1 MSVEILENT
10 SEEIADETAE
20 ESTYASS
27 EEISSEEEQVIE
39 ENSKPRTKAGMMKAI
54 YDQLNT
60 LKKADLSDSFESI
73 IGATLA
79 EQDEDDDDD
88 DDDDKKKDDDEDEVE
103 EGKLPPAL
111 QKAID
116 KKKGKSK
123 DDDEDD
129 EEEVKEVK
137 DVEDLGGE
145 TGAGSPKKALKV
157 SLVKAGK
164 KKIKK
169 EDLEI
174 NVEKDVKAL
183 MEGEETLSD
192 EFKTKAATIFESAV
206 STKILSEVNSRIE
219 ILEGEYAQ
227 ELEEAKEE
235 HSTQL
240 TEKVDG
246 YMSYVVEEWM
256 KDNELAVERGIR
268 SELVED
274 FMTGLRNLFQE
285 HYIDIPEEKVDL
297 VDDLF
302 GKVEELEGKLDE
314 EINRSVDLKKELSEY
329 KRDETIREVSDNL
342 ADTEKEKLSK
352 LAEGIEYEDKEQ
364 FNEKLG
370 VLKENYF
377 PTNDA
382 KAETTS
388 DEEPVTNSEELN
400 EKVVDP
406 SMTHYVDAL
415 ARFGQNS

>member
-1 MSVEILENT
+1 MSEEILENT

-20 ESTYASS
+20 DQEEIVASS

-60 LKKADLSDSFESI
+60 LKKADLSDSYESI

-79 EQDEDDDDD
+79 EQDDDEE
-88 DDDDKKKDDDEDEVE
+88 DDDEDEVE

-116 KKKGKSK
+116 KKKGKSN
-123 DDDEDD
+123 DDDD
-129 EEEVKEVK
+129 EEEVKETK
-137 DVEDLGGE
+137 DVEDIGGE
-145 TGAGSPKKALKV
+145 TGAGPPKKALKV
-157 SLVKAGK
+157 SLVKASK

-240 TEKVDG
+240 TEKIDG

-400 EKVVDP
+400 EEVIEP

>member
-1 MSVEILENT
+1 MSGEILENT

-60 LKKADLSDSFESI
+60 LKKADLSDSYESI

-79 EQDEDDDDD
+79 EQD
-88 DDDDKKKDDDEDEVE
+88 DDEDDEEEDDEEDVE

-116 KKKGKSK
+116 KKKGKSN
-123 DDDEDD
+123 DDDED
-129 EEEVKEVK
+129 EEDVKEMK

-157 SLVKAGK
+157 SIVKAGKK

-382 KAETTS
+382 KAETSS
-388 DEEPVTNSEELN
+388 DGDPVTNSEELN

>member
-1 MSVEILENT
+1 MSGEILENI

-39 ENSKPRTKAGMMKAI
+39 ENSKPRTKAGMVKAI

-60 LKKADLSDSFESI
+60 LKKADLSDSYESI

-79 EQDEDDDDD
+79 EQDEEDE
-88 DDDDKKKDDDEDEVE
+88 DDDEEVE

-116 KKKGKSK
+116 KKKGKS
-123 DDDEDD
+123 DDDED
-129 EEEVKEVK
+129 EEEVKETK
-137 DVEDLGGE
+137 DVEDIGGE

-400 EKVVDP
+400 EEVVEP

>member
-1 MSVEILENT
+1 MSGEILENT

-60 LKKADLSDSFESI
+60 LKKADLSDSYESI

-79 EQDEDDDDD
+79 EQDEDDDDK
-88 DDDDKKKDDDEDEVE
+88 DKDEDEVE

-116 KKKGKSK
+116 KKKGKS
-123 DDDEDD
+123 DDGD
-129 EEEVKEVK
+129 EEEVKETK
-137 DVEDLGGE
+137 DVEDIGGE
-145 TGAGSPKKALKV
+145 TGAGPPKKALKV

-192 EFKTKAATIFESAV
+192 AFKTKAATIFESAV

-400 EKVVDP
+400 EKVNDP
-406 SMTHYVDAL
+406 TMTHYVDAL
-415 ARFGQNS
+415 ARFGQNT

>member
-1 MSVEILENT
+1 MSEEILENT

-20 ESTYASS
+20 DQEEIVASS

-39 ENSKPRTKAGMMKAI
+39 EDSKPRTKAGMMKAI

-60 LKKADLSDSFESI
+60 LKKAELSDSYESI

-79 EQDEDDDDD
+79 EQEEEDDDDNDD
-88 DDDDKKKDDDEDEVE
+88 DDDDKKDDEDME
-103 EGKLPPAL
+103 EAAPA
-111 QKAID
+111 
-116 KKKGKSK
+116 G
-123 DDDEDD
+123 
-129 EEEVKEVK
+129 
-137 DVEDLGGE
+137 VEDLGGE
-145 TGAGSPKKALKV
+145 TGAGAPKKALKV
-157 SLVKAGK
+157 SVEKGGK
-164 KKIKK
+164 KKMKK

-183 MEGEETLSD
+183 MEGEEALSD

-219 ILEGEYAQ
+219 KLEEEYAQ
-227 ELEEAKEE
+227 ELETAKEE
-235 HSTQL
+235 HTTQL

-246 YMSYVVEEWM
+246 YLNYVVEEWM
-256 KDNELAVERGIR
+256 KENELAVERGIR

-314 EINRSVDLKKELSEY
+314 EINKSVDLKKELSEY
-329 KRDETIREVSDNL
+329 KRDETIREVSDDL

-377 PTNDA
+377 PTNEA

-400 EKVVDP
+400 EEVVDP
-406 SMTHYVDAL
+406 SMTQYVDAL
-415 ARFGQNS
+415 ARFGQNT

>member
-1 MSVEILENT
+1 MSEEILENT

-60 LKKADLSDSFESI
+60 LKKADLSDSYESI

-79 EQDEDDDDD
+79 EQDDDEEDEDDDE
-88 DDDDKKKDDDEDEVE
+88 EDVE

-116 KKKGKSK
+116 KKKGKSN
-123 DDDEDD
+123 DDDED
-129 EEEVKEVK
+129 EEDVKEMK

-157 SLVKAGK
+157 SIVKAGKK

-192 EFKTKAATIFESAV
+192 AFKTKAATIFESAV

-382 KAETTS
+382 KAETSS
-388 DEEPVTNSEELN
+388 DGDPVTNSEELN

>member
-1 MSVEILENT
+1 MSEEILENT

-60 LKKADLSDSFESI
+60 LKKADLSDSYESI

-79 EQDEDDDDD
+79 EQDEDDDDK
-88 DDDDKKKDDDEDEVE
+88 DKDEDEVE

-116 KKKGKSK
+116 KKNGKS
-123 DDDEDD
+123 DDDED
-129 EEEVKEVK
+129 EEEVKETK
-137 DVEDLGGE
+137 DVEDIGGE

-329 KRDETIREVSDNL
+329 KRDETIR
-342 ADTEKEKLSK
+342 
-352 LAEGIEYEDKEQ
+352 
-364 FNEKLG
+364 
-370 VLKENYF
+370 
-377 PTNDA
+377 
-382 KAETTS
+382 
-388 DEEPVTNSEELN
+388 
-400 EKVVDP
+400 
-406 SMTHYVDAL
+406 
-415 ARFGQNS
+415 

>member
-1 MSVEILENT
+1 MSEEILENT

-20 ESTYASS
+20 DQEAIVASS

-60 LKKADLSDSFESI
+60 LKKAELSDSYESI

-79 EQDEDDDDD
+79 EQDDDEE
-88 DDDDKKKDDDEDEVE
+88 DDDEDEVE

-116 KKKGKSK
+116 KKKGKNN

-145 TGAGSPKKALKV
+145 TGAGAPKKALKV
-157 SLVKAGK
+157 SIVKAGK

-406 SMTHYVDAL
+406 SMTQYVDAL

>member
-1 MSVEILENT
+1 MSEEILENT

-20 ESTYASS
+20 DQEEIVASS

-39 ENSKPRTKAGMMKAI
+39 EDSKPRTKAGMMKAI

-60 LKKADLSDSFESI
+60 LKKAELSDSYESI

-79 EQDEDDDDD
+79 EQDEDEEE
-88 DDDDKKKDDDEDEVE
+88 DDDEDEVE

-116 KKKGKSK
+116 KKKGKNG
-123 DDDEDD
+123 DDEDM
-129 EEEVKEVK
+129 EEAAPAG
-137 DVEDLGGE
+137 VEDLGGE
-145 TGAGSPKKALKV
+145 TGAGAPKKALKV
-157 SLVKAGK
+157 SVEKGGK
-164 KKIKK
+164 KKMKK

-183 MEGEETLSD
+183 MEGEEALSD

-219 ILEGEYAQ
+219 KLEEEYAQ
-227 ELEEAKEE
+227 ELETAKEE
-235 HSTQL
+235 HTTQL

-246 YMSYVVEEWM
+246 YLNYVVEEWM
-256 KDNELAVERGIR
+256 KENELAVERGIR

-314 EINRSVDLKKELSEY
+314 EINKSVDLKKELSEY
-329 KRDETIREVSDNL
+329 KRDETIREVSDDL

-377 PTNDA
+377 PTNEA

-400 EKVVDP
+400 EEVVDP
-406 SMTHYVDAL
+406 SMTQYVDAL
-415 ARFGQNS
+415 ARFGQNT

>member
-1 MSVEILENT
+1 MSEEILENT

-20 ESTYASS
+20 DQEEIVASS

-39 ENSKPRTKAGMMKAI
+39 EDSKPRTKAGMMKAI

-60 LKKADLSDSFESI
+60 LKKAELSDSYESI

-79 EQDEDDDDD
+79 EQEEEDDDNDD
-88 DDDDKKKDDDEDEVE
+88 DDDDKKKDDEDME
-103 EGKLPPAL
+103 EAAPA
-111 QKAID
+111 
-116 KKKGKSK
+116 G
-123 DDDEDD
+123 
-129 EEEVKEVK
+129 
-137 DVEDLGGE
+137 VEDLGGE
-145 TGAGSPKKALKV
+145 TGAGAPKKALKV
-157 SLVKAGK
+157 SVEKGGK
-164 KKIKK
+164 KKMKK

-183 MEGEETLSD
+183 MEGEEALSD

-219 ILEGEYAQ
+219 KLEEEYAQ
-227 ELEEAKEE
+227 ELETAKEE
-235 HSTQL
+235 HTTQL

-246 YMSYVVEEWM
+246 YLNYVVEEWM
-256 KDNELAVERGIR
+256 KENELAVERGIR

-314 EINRSVDLKKELSEY
+314 EINKSVDLKKELSEY
-329 KRDETIREVSDNL
+329 KRDETIREVSDDL

-377 PTNDA
+377 PTNEA

-400 EKVVDP
+400 EEVVDP
-406 SMTHYVDAL
+406 SMTQYVDAL
-415 ARFGQNS
+415 ARFGQNT

>member
-1 MSVEILENT
+1 MSEEILENT
-10 SEEIADETAE
+10 SEEIA
-20 ESTYASS
+20 
-27 EEISSEEEQVIE
+27 EEISSVQEEVIE

-60 LKKADLSDSFESI
+60 LKKADLSDSYESI

-79 EQDEDDDDD
+79 EQDDDEEE
-88 DDDDKKKDDDEDEVE
+88 DDDEDEVE

-116 KKKGKSK
+116 KKKGKSN
-123 DDDEDD
+123 DDDD

-240 TEKVDG
+240 TEKIDG

-377 PTNDA
+377 PTNEA

>member
-1 MSVEILENT
+1 MSEEILENT

-60 LKKADLSDSFESI
+60 LKKAELSDSYESI

-79 EQDEDDDDD
+79 EQDDDEEDEEEDDDEE
-88 DDDDKKKDDDEDEVE
+88 KEKVK

-123 DDDEDD
+123 NDD

-157 SLVKAGK
+157 SLVKASK

-240 TEKVDG
+240 TEKVDS
-246 YMSYVVEEWM
+246 YMNYVVEEWM
-256 KDNELAVERGIR
+256 KENELAVERGIR

-329 KRDETIREVSDNL
+329 KREETIREVSDNL

-377 PTNDA
+377 PTNEA

-388 DEEPVTNSEELN
+388 DEDPVTNSEELN
-400 EKVVDP
+400 EKVKDP
-406 SMTHYVDAL
+406 TMTHYVDAL
-415 ARFGQNS
+415 ARFGQNT

>member
-1 MSVEILENT
+1 MSEEILENT

-79 EQDEDDDDD
+79 EQDEDE
-88 DDDDKKKDDDEDEVE
+88 DDDDKKKKDEDEVE

-116 KKKGKSK
+116 KKKGKS
-123 DDDEDD
+123 DDE

-145 TGAGSPKKALKV
+145 TGAGAPKKALKV
-157 SLVKAGK
+157 SIVKAGKK

-256 KDNELAVERGIR
+256 KDNEIAVERGIR

-329 KRDETIREVSDNL
+329 KREETIREVSDNL

-415 ARFGQNS
+415 ARFGQNT

>member
-1 MSVEILENT
+1 MSEEILENT

-20 ESTYASS
+20 DQEEIVASS

-39 ENSKPRTKAGMMKAI
+39 EDSKPRTKAGMMKAI

-60 LKKADLSDSFESI
+60 LKKAELSDSYESI

-79 EQDEDDDDD
+79 EQEEEDDDNDD
-88 DDDDKKKDDDEDEVE
+88 DDDDKK
-103 EGKLPPAL
+103 
-111 QKAID
+111 
-116 KKKGKSK
+116 
-123 DDDEDD
+123 DD
-129 EEEVKEVK
+129 EEMEEAAPAG
-137 DVEDLGGE
+137 VEDLGGE
-145 TGAGSPKKALKV
+145 TGAGAPKKALKV
-157 SLVKAGK
+157 SVEKGGK
-164 KKIKK
+164 KKMKK

-183 MEGEETLSD
+183 MEGEEALSD

-219 ILEGEYAQ
+219 KLEEEYAQ
-227 ELEEAKEE
+227 ELETAKEE
-235 HSTQL
+235 HTTQL

-246 YMSYVVEEWM
+246 YLNYVVEEWM
-256 KDNELAVERGIR
+256 KENELAVERGIR

-314 EINRSVDLKKELSEY
+314 EINKSVDLKKELSEY
-329 KRDETIREVSDNL
+329 KRDETIREVSDDL

-377 PTNDA
+377 PTNEA

-400 EKVVDP
+400 EEVVDP
-406 SMTHYVDAL
+406 SMTQYVDAL
-415 ARFGQNS
+415 ARFGQNT

>member
-1 MSVEILENT
+1 MSEEILENT

-60 LKKADLSDSFESI
+60 LKKAELSDSYESI

-79 EQDEDDDDD
+79 EQDDDEEE
-88 DDDDKKKDDDEDEVE
+88 DDDEDEVE

-116 KKKGKSK
+116 KKKGKSN
-123 DDDEDD
+123 DDDDD

-157 SLVKAGK
+157 SLVKASK

-240 TEKVDG
+240 TEKVDS
-246 YMSYVVEEWM
+246 YMNYVVEEWM
-256 KDNELAVERGIR
+256 KENELAVERGIR

-329 KRDETIREVSDNL
+329 KREETIREVSDNL

-377 PTNDA
+377 PTNEA

-388 DEEPVTNSEELN
+388 DEDPVTNSEELN
-400 EKVVDP
+400 EKVKDP
-406 SMTHYVDAL
+406 TMTHYVDAL
-415 ARFGQNS
+415 ARFGQNT

>member
-1 MSVEILENT
+1 MSEEILENT

-79 EQDEDDDDD
+79 EQDEDE
-88 DDDDKKKDDDEDEVE
+88 DDDDKKKKDEDEVE

-123 DDDEDD
+123 DD

-145 TGAGSPKKALKV
+145 TGAGAPKKALKV

-183 MEGEETLSD
+183 MEGEKDLSD

>member
-1 MSVEILENT
+1 MSEEILENT

-60 LKKADLSDSFESI
+60 LKKADLSDSYESI

-79 EQDEDDDDD
+79 EQDDEDDEEE
-88 DDDDKKKDDDEDEVE
+88 DDEEDVE

-116 KKKGKSK
+116 KKKGKSN
-123 DDDEDD
+123 DDDED
-129 EEEVKEVK
+129 EEDVKEMK

-157 SLVKAGK
+157 SIVKAGKK

-382 KAETTS
+382 KAETSS
-388 DEEPVTNSEELN
+388 DGDPVTNSEELN

>member
-1 MSVEILENT
+1 MSEEILENT
-10 SEEIADETAE
+10 SEEIA
-20 ESTYASS
+20 
-27 EEISSEEEQVIE
+27 EEISSVQEEVIE

-88 DDDDKKKDDDEDEVE
+88 DDKKKDDDEDEVE

-123 DDDEDD
+123 NDD
-129 EEEVKEVK
+129 EEVKEVK

-145 TGAGSPKKALKV
+145 TGAGPPKKALKV

-227 ELEEAKEE
+227 ELEEAKED
-235 HSTQL
+235 HTTQL

-246 YMSYVVEEWM
+246 YMNYVVEEWM
-256 KDNELAVERGIR
+256 KENEIAVERGIR

>member
-1 MSVEILENT
+1 MSEEILENT

-60 LKKADLSDSFESI
+60 LKKAELSDSYESI

-79 EQDEDDDDD
+79 EQDDDEEDE
-88 DDDDKKKDDDEDEVE
+88 DDDEDEVE

-116 KKKGKSK
+116 KKKGKNN
-123 DDDEDD
+123 DDEDD

-240 TEKVDG
+240 TEKVDS
-246 YMSYVVEEWM
+246 YMNYVVEEWM
-256 KDNELAVERGIR
+256 KENELAVERGIR

-329 KRDETIREVSDNL
+329 KREETIREVSDNL

-377 PTNDA
+377 PTNEA

-388 DEEPVTNSEELN
+388 DEDPVTNSEELN
-400 EKVVDP
+400 EKVKDP
-406 SMTHYVDAL
+406 TMTHYVDAL
-415 ARFGQNS
+415 ARFGQNT

>member
-1 MSVEILENT
+1 MSDEILENT

-79 EQDEDDDDD
+79 EQDEDE
-88 DDDDKKKDDDEDEVE
+88 DDDDKKKKDEDEVE

-123 DDDEDD
+123 NDDEDDEDD
-129 EEEVKEVK
+129 EEKLKEVK

-145 TGAGSPKKALKV
+145 TFAGPPKKALKV
-157 SLVKAGK
+157 SLEKGGKK

-219 ILEGEYAQ
+219 KLEEEYAQ
-227 ELEEAKEE
+227 ELEEAKED
-235 HSTQL
+235 HTTQL

-246 YMSYVVEEWM
+246 YMNYVVEEWM
-256 KDNELAVERGIR
+256 KENEIAVERGIR

-352 LAEGIEYEDKEQ
+352 LAEGIEYENEEQ
-364 FNEKLG
+364 YTEKLN
-370 VLKENYF
+370 VLKESYF
-377 PTNDA
+377 PKSDA
-382 KAETTS
+382 VTSEITETDETIEVPDEQMEVKLDEDMKHYTS
-388 DEEPVTNSEELN
+388 AIKRYNS
-400 EKVVDP
+400 
-406 SMTHYVDAL
+406 
-415 ARFGQNS
+415 

>member
-1 MSVEILENT
+1 MSEEILENT

-60 LKKADLSDSFESI
+60 LKKAELSDSYESI

-79 EQDEDDDDD
+79 EQDEDEDDD
-88 DDDDKKKDDDEDEVE
+88 DDDEDEVE

-116 KKKGKSK
+116 KKKGKSN
-123 DDDEDD
+123 DDDD

-240 TEKVDG
+240 TEKVDS
-246 YMSYVVEEWM
+246 YMNYVVEEWM
-256 KDNELAVERGIR
+256 KENELAVERGIR

-329 KRDETIREVSDNL
+329 KREETIREVSDNL

-377 PTNDA
+377 PTNEA

-388 DEEPVTNSEELN
+388 DEDPVTNSEELN
-400 EKVVDP
+400 EKVKDP
-406 SMTHYVDAL
+406 TMTHYVDAL
-415 ARFGQNS
+415 ARFGQNT

>member
-1 MSVEILENT
+1 MSEEILENT

-60 LKKADLSDSFESI
+60 LKKAELSDSYESI

-79 EQDEDDDDD
+79 EQDDDEEEEDE
-88 DDDDKKKDDDEDEVE
+88 DEDEVE

-116 KKKGKSK
+116 KKKGKNGD
-123 DDDEDD
+123 DDDEEV
-129 EEEVKEVK
+129 EEAAG
-137 DVEDLGGE
+137 VEDLGGE
-145 TGAGSPKKALKV
+145 TAAGPPKKALKV
-157 SLVKAGK
+157 SLEKGGKK

-183 MEGEETLSD
+183 MEGEKSLSD

-219 ILEGEYAQ
+219 KLEEEYAQ
-227 ELEEAKEE
+227 ELEEAKGE
-235 HSTQL
+235 HTTQL

-246 YMSYVVEEWM
+246 YMNYVVEEWM
-256 KDNELAVERGIR
+256 KENEIAVERGIR

-377 PTNDA
+377 PTNEA

-388 DEEPVTNSEELN
+388 DEDPVTNSEELN
-400 EKVVDP
+400 EKVNDP
-406 SMTHYVDAL
+406 TMTHYVDAL

>member
-1 MSVEILENT
+1 MSEEILENT

-60 LKKADLSDSFESI
+60 LKKAELSDSYESI

-79 EQDEDDDDD
+79 EQDDDEED
-88 DDDDKKKDDDEDEVE
+88 KEDDDEDEVE

-116 KKKGKSK
+116 KKKGKSN
-123 DDDEDD
+123 DDD

-145 TGAGSPKKALKV
+145 TGAGAPKKALKV
-157 SLVKAGK
+157 SIVKAGKK

-192 EFKTKAATIFESAV
+192 AFKTKAATIFESAV

-329 KRDETIREVSDNL
+329 KREETIREVSDNL

-377 PTNDA
+377 PTNEA

-388 DEEPVTNSEELN
+388 DEDPVTNSEELN
-400 EKVVDP
+400 EKVNDP
-406 SMTHYVDAL
+406 TMTHYVDAL
-415 ARFGQNS
+415 ARFGQNT

>member
-1 MSVEILENT
+1 MSEEILENT

-60 LKKADLSDSFESI
+60 LKKADLSDSYESI

-79 EQDEDDDDD
+79 EQDDEDDEEE
-88 DDDDKKKDDDEDEVE
+88 DDEEDVE

-116 KKKGKSK
+116 KKKGKSN
-123 DDDEDD
+123 DDDED
-129 EEEVKEVK
+129 EEDVKEMK

-382 KAETTS
+382 KAETSS
-388 DEEPVTNSEELN
+388 DGDPVTNSEELN

>member
-1 MSVEILENT
+1 MSEEILENT

-79 EQDEDDDDD
+79 EQDDEEEDEEEDDDEE
-88 DDDDKKKDDDEDEVE
+88 KVKVK

-116 KKKGKSK
+116 KKKGKSN

-377 PTNDA
+377 PTNEA

-388 DEEPVTNSEELN
+388 DEDPVTNSEELN
-400 EKVVDP
+400 EKVKDP
-406 SMTHYVDAL
+406 TMTHYVDAL
-415 ARFGQNS
+415 ARFGQNT

>member
-1 MSVEILENT
+1 MSGEILENT

-60 LKKADLSDSFESI
+60 LKKAELSDSYESI

-79 EQDEDDDDD
+79 EQDDDEEE
-88 DDDDKKKDDDEDEVE
+88 DDEDEVE

-116 KKKGKSK
+116 KKKGKSN
-123 DDDEDD
+123 DDDD
-129 EEEVKEVK
+129 EEEDVKEMK

-145 TGAGSPKKALKV
+145 TGAGPPKKALKV

-192 EFKTKAATIFESAV
+192 AFKTKAATIFESAV

-400 EKVVDP
+400 EEVIEP

>member
-1 MSVEILENT
+1 MSEEILENT

-60 LKKADLSDSFESI
+60 LKKADLSDSYESI

-79 EQDEDDDDD
+79 EQDDDEEDEDDDE
-88 DDDDKKKDDDEDEVE
+88 EDVE

-116 KKKGKSK
+116 KKKGKSN
-123 DDDEDD
+123 DDDED
-129 EEEVKEVK
+129 EEDVKEMK

-157 SLVKAGK
+157 SIVKAGKK

-382 KAETTS
+382 KAETSS
-388 DEEPVTNSEELN
+388 DGDPVTNSEELN

>member
-1 MSVEILENT
+1 MSEEILENT

-39 ENSKPRTKAGMMKAI
+39 ENSKPRTKAGMVKAI

-60 LKKADLSDSFESI
+60 LKKADLSDSYESI

-79 EQDEDDDDD
+79 EQDEEDEDDDDE
-88 DDDDKKKDDDEDEVE
+88 EDVE

-116 KKKGKSK
+116 KKKGKS
-123 DDDEDD
+123 DDDED
-129 EEEVKEVK
+129 EEEVKETK
-137 DVEDLGGE
+137 DVEDIGGE

-382 KAETTS
+382 KAETSS
-388 DEEPVTNSEELN
+388 DGDPVTNSEELN

>member
-1 MSVEILENT
+1 MSEEILENT

-20 ESTYASS
+20 DQEEIVASS

-39 ENSKPRTKAGMMKAI
+39 EDSKPRTKAGMMKAI

-60 LKKADLSDSFESI
+60 LKKAELSDSYESI

-79 EQDEDDDDD
+79 EQD
-88 DDDDKKKDDDEDEVE
+88 DDEE
-103 EGKLPPAL
+103 ENG
-111 QKAID
+111 
-116 KKKGKSK
+116 
-123 DDDEDD
+123 DDEEENDD
-129 EEEVKEVK
+129 EEVKEVK
-137 DVEDLGGE
+137 DAEDLGGE
-145 TGAGSPKKALKV
+145 TLAGPPKKALKV
-157 SLVKAGK
+157 SLEKGEK

-183 MEGEETLSD
+183 MEGEEALSD

-219 ILEGEYAQ
+219 KLEEEYAQ
-227 ELEEAKEE
+227 ELETAKEE
-235 HSTQL
+235 HTTQL

-246 YMSYVVEEWM
+246 YLNYVVEEWM
-256 KDNELAVERGIR
+256 KENELAVERGIR

-314 EINRSVDLKKELSEY
+314 EINKSVDLKKELSEY
-329 KRDETIREVSDNL
+329 KRDETIREVSDDL

-377 PTNDA
+377 PTNEA

-400 EKVVDP
+400 EEVVDP
-406 SMTHYVDAL
+406 SMTQYVDAL
-415 ARFGQNS
+415 ARFGQNT